1 MNSQAYLVWCGVAM
15 EYWVLCWVFCSQE
28 FKKVKM
34 VNNMKKFKIRPANK
48 KLIIILVILI
58 FLEVT
63 AFRCYF
69 GTLNPYIKE
78 LNIVYTPTKPA
89 YKFYHWYWI
98 DIYDYYVFRL
108 SNREEKIIVQEAE
121 EGKWSELTPYHINE
135 LDYYEHYEEFL
146 DYSYRHH
153 KCFICIYDEQNNQIV
168 TDSNNDMPPN
178 RIIFLYDTE
187 TNKYYCVFE
196 TM

>member
-1 MNSQAYLVWCGVAM
+1 
-15 EYWVLCWVFCSQE
+15 
-28 FKKVKM
+28 
-34 VNNMKKFKIRPANK
+34 MKLKLKIRPANK
-48 KLIIILVILI
+48 KLIIIITALILI
-58 FLEVT
+58 ET
-63 AFRCYF
+63 IAFRCYS
-69 GTLNPYIKE
+69 GTLNPYISD

-89 YKFYHWYWI
+89 YKYYHWHWT
-98 DIYDYYVFRL
+98 DIYEYYVFKL
-108 SNREEKIIVQEAE
+108 SNKEEKILLQEAE

-135 LDYYEHYEEFL
+135 LNYYEEFL

-168 TDSNNDMPPN
+168 TDSDIDMPPN

-187 TNKYYCVFE
+187 TNKYYCVFQ

>member
-1 MNSQAYLVWCGVAM
+1 
-15 EYWVLCWVFCSQE
+15 
-28 FKKVKM
+28 M

-48 KLIIILVILI
+48 KLIIILVILV

-89 YKFYHWYWI
+89 YKFYHWHWT
-98 DIYDYYVFRL
+98 DIYEYYVFRL
-108 SNREEKIIVQEAE
+108 SNREEGIIIQEAE
-121 EGKWSELTPYHINE
+121 NGNWSELTPYHINE
-135 LDYYEHYEEFL
+135 LDYYEHYDEFL
-146 DYSYRHH
+146 DYSYRYH

-168 TDSNNDMPPN
+168 TDSDNDMPPN

-187 TNKYYCVFE
+187 TNKYYCVFQ
-196 TM
+196 TI